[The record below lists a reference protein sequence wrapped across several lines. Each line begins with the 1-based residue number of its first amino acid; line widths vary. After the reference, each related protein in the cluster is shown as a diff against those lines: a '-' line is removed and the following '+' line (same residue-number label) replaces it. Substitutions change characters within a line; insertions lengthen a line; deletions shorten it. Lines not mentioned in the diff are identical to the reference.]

1 MVIDTSAL
9 VAILLNEPEAPRFRD
24 AVEQSARRLISAVTQ
39 VELACVIEGRAGAA
53 GRLAVE
59 RLLAAMDAE
68 IVAATPAQAEVAIT
82 AFRRYGRGQHRA
94 RFNLGDCF
102 SYALAKSSSMALL
115 FKGDDFIHTDV
126 AAAI

>member
-94 RFNLGDCF
+94 RLNLGDCF
-102 SYALAKSSSMALL
+102 SYALAKSSIMALL

>member
-94 RFNLGDCF
+94 RLNLGDCF

>member
-82 AFRRYGRGQHRA
+82 AFRR
-94 RFNLGDCF
+94 
-102 SYALAKSSSMALL
+102 
-115 FKGDDFIHTDV
+115 
-126 AAAI
+126 